1 MDWLTFVYKDL
12 RKNPSKAS
20 EGFRLF
26 LEEARSELWDSPEE
40 LKEYY
45 SKEENYQKLL
55 TRERGDNLMQK
66 YSILASSI
74 YFDVYTDYFIEMA
87 RRYLESQFKDKKR
100 QIAQELEDL
109 RKFINAKLSGVF
121 NKGFQKEVN
130 FSVDFDIIKWR
141 NEGYTMPL
149 SNYKLESPGI
159 IQMALSDDQKALLE
173 DNFKRYNYDFNEKN
187 LYVLYRSIVL
197 LNIDNY
203 FRKEISYLNR
213 EKEVINQVN

>member
-1 MDWLTFVYKDL
+1 
-12 RKNPSKAS
+12 
-20 EGFRLF
+20 
-26 LEEARSELWDSPEE
+26 
-40 LKEYY
+40 
-45 SKEENYQKLL
+45 
-55 TRERGDNLMQK
+55 
-66 YSILASSI
+66 
-74 YFDVYTDYFIEMA
+74 MA